1 MVCYDVQL
9 HDALLFFTIHMKETL
24 SPPKIIVS
32 CCFFCEHVKIVEKRK
47 CICTN
52 SFVQISKTRKRY

>member
-9 HDALLFFTIHMKETL
+9 HDALLFMIHMKETL

-32 CCFFCEHVKIVEKRK
+32 AVSSA
-47 CICTN
+47 N
-52 SFVQISKTRKRY
+52 M